1 MKKAIIILLLPFILL
16 SCGPKRAKCYSK
28 RCVETTIKKD
38 VTKSPKANS

>member
-1 MKKAIIILLLPFILL
+1 MKKAILILLLPFIL

-38 VTKSPKANS
+38 VAIASKVNS